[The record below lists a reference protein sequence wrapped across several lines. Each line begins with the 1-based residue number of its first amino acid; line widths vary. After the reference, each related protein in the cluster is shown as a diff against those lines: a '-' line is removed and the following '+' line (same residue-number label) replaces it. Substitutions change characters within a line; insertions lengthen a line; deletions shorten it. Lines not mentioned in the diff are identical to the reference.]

1 MPIQG
6 DIQVGA
12 AVLAVCLPL
21 PLLLLFVLLRLPRCL
36 SLFALQLRHC
46 YHCSCRWR
54 LTMLFVLVTYADGD
68 KKQYTFVELEGVL
81 TAVPGTA
88 TASANG
94 LQPVHEVREKRQKR
108 GETVCLTAELA
119 IAIVGGKADR
129 LSLLLKGDASNSD
142 LGELDPPLFLCL
154 T

>member
-6 DIQVGA
+6 GIQVGA
-12 AVLAVCLPL
+12 AVLTVCLRL
-21 PLLLLFVLLRLPRCL
+21 ALLLLLVLLRLPRCL
-36 SLFALQLRHC
+36 SLFALQLHHC
-46 YHCSCRWR
+46 YHCSCRWC

-68 KKQYTFVELEGVL
+68 KKQYTLVELEAVL

-94 LQPVHEVREKRQKR
+94 LQPEHQVREKRQKR
-108 GETVCLTAELA
+108 GETVCLTAQLA

-129 LSLLLKGDASNSD
+129 LTLLLKGDASNLD
-142 LGELDPPLFLCL
+142 LGVLDPLSLFV
-154 T
+154 